1 MKERVQK
8 VLANAGI
15 ASRRASE
22 DLVREGRVEVN
33 GKVRRD
39 LPVLVDPLA
48 DEIRVDGQRIGKPGL
63 VETRARG
70 GGTTGAK
77 RTYILLNK
85 PPNVVCTNVAQTT
98 AGRRQ
103 TRAIDLLP
111 PGFSRRVY
119 PVGRLDASSRGL
131 LLLTDDG
138 ELTQKLTHPSFG
150 VPKTYRVVCDGDVS
164 PATLEKLR
172 EGIWLADREAG
183 EGFKTQPAHIKIVRR
198 ARDKSTL
205 ELTIK
210 EGRNRQIRRMLA
222 GLGHK
227 VRDLKRVRI
236 GPLKLEKLPEGSS
249 RLLMPHELREL
260 REALRTRSQPPR
272 SSRDR
277 LRLRRSGL
285 PDS

>member
-1 MKERVQK
+1 MKERIQK
-8 VLANAGI
+8 VLANAGV

-39 LPVLVDPLA
+39 LPILVDPSV
-48 DEIRVDGQRIGKPGL
+48 DEIRVDGTRIGRAGLHAGVPPGK
-63 VETRARG
+63 G
-70 GGTTGAK
+70 I
-77 RTYILLNK
+77 YILLNK

-138 ELTQKLTHPSFG
+138 ELTQRLTHPSYG
-150 VPKTYRVVCDGDVS
+150 VAKTYRVVCDGDVS
-164 PATLEKLR
+164 PATLLKLR
-172 EGIWLADREAG
+172 EGVWLAERESG
-183 EGFKTQPAHIKIVRR
+183 QGFKTHPAHIKLVRR

-205 ELTIK
+205 EITIK

-222 GLGHK
+222 ALGHK

-236 GPLKLEKLPEGSS
+236 GPLKLEKLPEGAS
-249 RLLMPHELREL
+249 RLLQAHELREL
-260 REALRTRSQPPR
+260 KESLKMGRKPRPRPDRVRSRQ
-272 SSRDR
+272 
-277 LRLRRSGL
+277 SGL
-285 PDS
+285 PGS